1 MKRMK
6 TNTLNRRRFIRNS
19 AIGIMGLPLL
29 SNAYGNIAPSDKI
42 RVAHIGMGNMGGG
55 HLNWFAGFPDVETV
69 ALCDVDKIRLSEKQN
84 LLQELM
90 PDTKVDTYSDFRH
103 ILDRKDIDAITCA
116 TPDHWHALIAMMAF
130 QSGKDVYGEKPLSYS
145 VEEGQAMKKSMEYHD
160 AVFQLGTQIHA
171 GENYHRVAEIIQ
183 SGILGKI
190 HTVRLWKTGGS
201 PGLGFPAVETP
212 PDTLDWDMWL
222 GPAPYEEYTPVRCH
236 GSFRYF
242 FDYSGGVFGDFWCHI
257 ADIVFMSLHP
267 QGLYSIDTRGARPDD
282 GIADTP
288 RWIEADFKFKDL
300 DLYWTTT
307 PPPVPGAEKMH
318 IGAHFEGANGSL
330 TCDYNTKVI
339 RLGNEILDDIAEL
352 PVTLPRS
359 PGHQRNF
366 LDAIK
371 SRKQPESNLAYVREM
386 TLPMHLALIS
396 FRLKRRLKWNSFAEQ
411 FEGDHAA
418 NYLLSRAYRAPWSLS
433 L

>member
-1 MKRMK
+1 MK
-6 TNTLNRRRFIRNS
+6 TGTNMNRRRFIRNT

-29 SNAYGNIAPSDKI
+29 SNSYGNIAPSDKI
-42 RVAHIGMGNMGGG
+42 RVAHIGLGNMGRN
-55 HLNWFAGFPDVETV
+55 HLNWFSGFSDVETV
-69 ALCDVDKIRLSEKQN
+69 ALCDVDKVRLGEKYK
-84 LLQELM
+84 LLQEIH
-90 PDTKVDTYSDFRH
+90 PNVRADTYTDFRH
-103 ILDRKDIDAITCA
+103 ILDRKDIDVITCA

-145 VEEGQAMKKSMEYHD
+145 VEEGQAMKKALEYND
-160 AVFQLGTQIHA
+160 SVFQLGTQIHA
-171 GENYHRVAEIIQ
+171 GDNYHRVAEIVQ
-183 SGILGKI
+183 SGLLGKI

-201 PGLGFPAVETP
+201 PGLGFPPTEIP

-257 ADIVFMSLHP
+257 ADIVYMSLQP
-267 QGLYSIDTRGARPDD
+267 QGLYSIDTRGKRPDD

-288 RWIEADFKFKDL
+288 RWIEADFNFEDL

-318 IGAHFEGANGSL
+318 IGAHFEGTDGSL

-339 RLGNEILDDIAEL
+339 HMGNEILDDIAEL
-352 PVTLPRS
+352 PETLPRS
-359 PGHQRNF
+359 LGHQRNF
-366 LDAIK
+366 LDAVK
-371 SRKQPESNLAYVREM
+371 SRVQPESNLAYVREM

-396 FRLKRRLKWNSFAEQ
+396 FRLKRKLQWNSLTEQ
-411 FEGDHAA
+411 FEGDSAA
-418 NYLLSRAYRAPWSLS
+418 NYLLSRVYRNPWSLPE
-433 L
+433 